1 MGRKDGS
8 TAADRREIFL
18 HPHSRGISPR
28 NRPGSIRLTMK
39 YYPSVLSSFF
49 SGQTQKRNIRLLL
62 KFLLVLACLVC
73 VYSVVFHFL
82 MAAEGREFSWITG
95 FYWTLVVMT
104 TLGFGDVTFTQ
115 DPGRAFS
122 ILVLLSGVIFLLIL
136 FPFTFI
142 KFFFSPWME
151 AESRSRAPR
160 SLPPET
166 RDHVL
171 LTCYE
176 PVSTALIDK
185 LTDHRRDYA
194 LIVGDLQQALTL
206 HDQGIRVA
214 VGNVDDPETYR
225 KMKIERASLVV
236 AASTDEMNTNIAF
249 TVREL
254 NERVPIVATANSPY
268 SVNILEM
275 AGCSRVLQLYE
286 ILGRS
291 LAGWTMAGDCR
302 ANVIGQ
308 FDELIVAE
316 APALGTP
323 LVGKTLAESKLRE
336 TIGVNAVGIW
346 ERGRF
351 EIPTPETVI
360 QRTSIL
366 VLAATERNLSAFD
379 DVYSFYHLYR
389 QAGDPVIIVGGGRVG
404 NAVAERF
411 KEKEISCQI
420 IDKNPRRLQE
430 EQHFVLGDAADL
442 RILKKAGIE
451 KAPAAL
457 LTTHDDAM
465 NIYLTKYLRS
475 LRPEMQILS
484 RANLERNVSTLHR
497 AGADFVMSYASL
509 GANAIFNFLEKEDTL
524 MLAEGLNIFHLKAPP
539 SLVGKALSQARIREE
554 TQCTVVAI
562 KADGQLMINPDPK
575 VPLRENA
582 EIVLIGSREGEKK
595 FLRVFGP

>member
-1 MGRKDGS
+1 MSPFGDGEKKWIHGRGPKRDFS
-8 TAADRREIFL
+8 ASS
-18 HPHSRGISPR
+18 PKGISPR
-28 NRPGSIRLTMK
+28 NRPDSIGLTMK

-73 VYSVVFHFL
+73 VYSAVFHFL

-194 LIVGDLQQALTL
+194 LIVEDLQQALTL

-254 NERVPIVATANSPY
+254 NEWVPIVATANSPY

-291 LAGWTMAGDCR
+291 LAGWTMAGDC
-302 ANVIGQ
+302 
-308 FDELIVAE
+308 
-316 APALGTP
+316 
-323 LVGKTLAESKLRE
+323 
-336 TIGVNAVGIW
+336 
-346 ERGRF
+346 
-351 EIPTPETVI
+351 
-360 QRTSIL
+360 
-366 VLAATERNLSAFD
+366 
-379 DVYSFYHLYR
+379 
-389 QAGDPVIIVGGGRVG
+389 
-404 NAVAERF
+404 
-411 KEKEISCQI
+411 
-420 IDKNPRRLQE
+420 
-430 EQHFVLGDAADL
+430 
-442 RILKKAGIE
+442 
-451 KAPAAL
+451 
-457 LTTHDDAM
+457 
-465 NIYLTKYLRS
+465 
-475 LRPEMQILS
+475 
-484 RANLERNVSTLHR
+484 
-497 AGADFVMSYASL
+497 
-509 GANAIFNFLEKEDTL
+509 
-524 MLAEGLNIFHLKAPP
+524 
-539 SLVGKALSQARIREE
+539 
-554 TQCTVVAI
+554 
-562 KADGQLMINPDPK
+562 
-575 VPLRENA
+575 
-582 EIVLIGSREGEKK
+582 
-595 FLRVFGP
+595 

>member
-1 MGRKDGS
+1 
-8 TAADRREIFL
+8 
-18 HPHSRGISPR
+18 
-28 NRPGSIRLTMK
+28 MK
-39 YYPSVLSSFF
+39 YYPSILSYFF
-49 SGQTQKRNIRLLL
+49 PAQTNKRNVRLLL
-62 KFLLVLACLVC
+62 KFLLVLVALVC
-73 VYSVVFHFL
+73 VYSIVFHFL

-104 TLGFGDVTFTQ
+104 TLGFGDITFTQ
-115 DPGRAFS
+115 DLGRAFS

-166 RDHVL
+166 KNHVI
-171 LTCYE
+171 LTSYE
-176 PVSTALIDK
+176 PVSVALMEK
-185 LTDHRRDYA
+185 LTDYRRDYV
-194 LIVGDLQQALTL
+194 LIVEDLQKALAL
-206 HDQGIRVA
+206 YDEGIRVA
-214 VGNVDDPETYR
+214 VGNIDDLETYR
-225 KMKIERASLVV
+225 RLGVDQASLVV
-236 AASTDEMNTNIAF
+236 ATNTDEMNTNITF

-268 SVNILEM
+268 SVDILRM
-275 AGCSRVLQLYE
+275 AGSSRVLQIYE

-323 LVGKTLAESKLRE
+323 LVGKTLTEARLRE
-336 TIGVNAVGIW
+336 NIGVNVVGIW
-346 ERGRF
+346 ERGKF
-351 EIPTPETVI
+351 EIPASETMI

-366 VLAATERNLSAFD
+366 VLAGMEKNLSAYD
-379 DVYSFYHLYR
+379 DVYSFYHLCR

-404 NAVAERF
+404 NAIAERF
-411 KEKEISCQI
+411 KEKEISYLI
-420 IDKNPRRLQE
+420 IEKNPRKVQE
-430 EQHFVLGDAADL
+430 GEHHVLGDAADI
-442 RILKKAGIE
+442 RTLKKAWIE

-475 LRPEMQILS
+475 LRPDMQILS

-497 AGADFVMSYASL
+497 AGADFVMSYSSL
-509 GANAIFNFLEKEDTL
+509 GANAIFNFLEKQDTL
-524 MLAEGLNIFHLKAPP
+524 MLAEGLNFFHLRVPQ
-539 SLVGKALSQARIREE
+539 SLVGKSLSQARIREE
-554 TQCTVVAI
+554 TRCTVVAI
-562 KADGQLMINPDPK
+562 KTDGDLAINPDPHL
-575 VPLRENA
+575 PIRENA
-582 EIVLIGSREGEKK
+582 EMVLIGTYEGERK

>member
-1 MGRKDGS
+1 
-8 TAADRREIFL
+8 
-18 HPHSRGISPR
+18 
-28 NRPGSIRLTMK
+28 MK
-39 YYPSVLSSFF
+39 YYPSILSYFF
-49 SGQTQKRNIRLLL
+49 PAQTNKRNVRLLL
-62 KFLLVLACLVC
+62 KFLLVLVALVC
-73 VYSVVFHFL
+73 VYSIVFHFL

-104 TLGFGDVTFTQ
+104 TLGFGDITFTQ
-115 DPGRAFS
+115 DLGRAFS

-166 RDHVL
+166 KNHVI
-171 LTCYE
+171 LTSYE
-176 PVSTALIDK
+176 PVSVALMEK
-185 LTDHRRDYA
+185 LTDYRRDYV
-194 LIVGDLQQALTL
+194 LIVEDLQKALAL
-206 HDQGIRVA
+206 YDEGIRVA
-214 VGNVDDPETYR
+214 VGNIDDLETYR
-225 KMKIERASLVV
+225 RLGVDQASLVV
-236 AASTDEMNTNIAF
+236 ATNTDEMNTNITF

-268 SVNILEM
+268 SVDILRM
-275 AGCSRVLQLYE
+275 AGSSRVLQIYE

-323 LVGKTLAESKLRE
+323 LVGKTLTEARLRE
-336 TIGVNAVGIW
+336 NIGVNVVGIW
-346 ERGRF
+346 ERGKF
-351 EIPTPETVI
+351 EIPASETMI

-366 VLAATERNLSAFD
+366 VLAGMEKNLSAYD
-379 DVYSFYHLYR
+379 DVYSFYHLCR

-404 NAVAERF
+404 NAIAERF
-411 KEKEISCQI
+411 KEKEISYLI
-420 IDKNPRRLQE
+420 IEKNPRKVQE
-430 EQHFVLGDAADL
+430 GEHHVLGDAADI
-442 RILKKAGIE
+442 RTLKKAWIE

-475 LRPEMQILS
+475 LRPDMQILS

-497 AGADFVMSYASL
+497 AGADFVMSYSSL
-509 GANAIFNFLEKEDTL
+509 GANAIFNFLEKQDTL
-524 MLAEGLNIFHLKAPP
+524 MLAEGLNFFHLRVPQ
-539 SLVGKALSQARIREE
+539 SLVGKNLSQARIREE
-554 TQCTVVAI
+554 TRCTVVAI
-562 KADGQLMINPDPK
+562 KTDGDLAINPDPHL
-575 VPLRENA
+575 PIRENA
-582 EIVLIGSREGEKK
+582 EMVLIGTYEGERK